1 MYCLPF
7 CGPIL
12 RPFSFC
18 PYQSSSCSKSWVFK
32 SLLFDEGGSKFP
44 TTCWVSTFVL
54 SWTSSTSLD
63 YSCAFNNFK
72 DSELFLFILFNC
84 SKNLYQCKFLCRY
97 YGSYSLLLVL
107 LYKLPTPEI
116 LFFPF
121 RKSFLQH
128 KAASW
133 CLHTQWQSKMWSNRP
148 IFQMYW
154 KWCFASLLWA
164 FWWFRMK
171 TASCPSVCMIAW
183 FQATEQRS
191 FKIELA
197 TW

>member
-32 SLLFDEGGSKFP
+32 SLLTFSTSWFDEGGSKFP
-44 TTCWVSTFVL
+44 ITCWVSTFVL
-54 SWTSSTSLD
+54 SWTSSTLD
-63 YSCAFNNFK
+63 CSYAFNNFK
-72 DSELFLFILFNC
+72 DSELFLFILSNC

-107 LYKLPTPEI
+107 LYKLPTPKI

-121 RKSFLQH
+121 RVFFNIKLLLDVFIHSDKAKCEATDRFSKCIGNDVLPLFYVLFHGLEWRQH
-128 KAASW
+128 LA
-133 CLHTQWQSKMWSNRP
+133 LVH
-148 IFQMYW
+148 
-154 KWCFASLLWA
+154 
-164 FWWFRMK
+164 
-171 TASCPSVCMIAW
+171 AW
-183 FQATEQRS
+183 
-191 FKIELA
+191 
-197 TW
+197 